1 MVADIRS
8 LLKETPFSPFTIVTS
23 SGQRYRVA
31 SPDHAGVD
39 PKSTRLVVWLDE
51 GGSVL
56 LAGLHVAALEVE
68 TQASAA

>member
-1 MVADIRS
+1 MVADIRR
-8 LLKETPFSPFTIVTS
+8 LLKETPFAPFTIVTS

-39 PKSTRLVVWLDE
+39 PKSTRMIVWLDE

-56 LAGLHVAALEVE
+56 LAGLHVASLEIE
-68 TQASAA
+68 EHATAA